1 MSTLPKRK
9 IKKGTLK
16 IISVIF
22 SFILWLY
29 VLNSA
34 NITVEK
40 EVPLS
45 IITPDRMEVSNNFPR
60 SISYTLRG
68 PRAFLRE
75 LVDREDEFTIDL
87 NKFRRSSNNTYFIT
101 FSPTKLK
108 LPFGVDVVK
117 ISPAKQK
124 IVIEKTIS
132 KKIPLQ
138 VSTRGKLN
146 EQLRLVNSKLNPEKI
161 RVTGPRSVLR
171 NLDYIETQSVDLAD
185 LSKDGEKI
193 LKVESQDERIHI
205 TADSTV
211 QWSYKIRAK
220 KANRKI
226 SDLKIRFLSSKG
238 YRRSSHRS
246 ASITVLADASE
257 DLSSL
262 VKKVQIV
269 ADIPEDAKGKVTVPL
284 SAKLP
289 NEMTLLEIVPN
300 TIEVVVK

>member
-1 MSTLPKRK
+1 MSTMPKRK

-16 IISVIF
+16 VISVIF

-40 EVPLS
+40 DVPLT
-45 IITPDRMEVSNNFPR
+45 IITPNKMEVANNFPR
-60 SISYTLRG
+60 EITYTLRG

-75 LVDREDEFTIDL
+75 LIDREDEFIIDL
-87 NKFRRSSNNTYFIT
+87 NKFRKSSNNTYFIT

-108 LPFGVDVVK
+108 LPFGVEVVK

-124 IVIEKTIS
+124 IVIEKTIT
-132 KKIPLQ
+132 KKVPLQ
-138 VSTRGKLN
+138 VATRGKLN
-146 EQLRLVNSKLNPEKI
+146 EQLRLVNSKIKPEKI
-161 RVTGPRSVLR
+161 KVTGPRSVLR
-171 NLDYIETQSVDLAD
+171 NLDYIETQPVDLAD
-185 LSKDGEKI
+185 LNKDGEMA
-193 LKVESQDERIHI
+193 LKVESQDERIYI
-205 TADSTV
+205 SEDSTV
-211 QWSYKIRAK
+211 QWSYQIRAK

-226 SDLKIRFLSSKG
+226 SNVKIRFLSSKG

-262 VKKVQIV
+262 VQKVQIV

-289 NEMTLLEIVPN
+289 NEMTLLEIVPSS
-300 TIEVVVK
+300 IEVVVK